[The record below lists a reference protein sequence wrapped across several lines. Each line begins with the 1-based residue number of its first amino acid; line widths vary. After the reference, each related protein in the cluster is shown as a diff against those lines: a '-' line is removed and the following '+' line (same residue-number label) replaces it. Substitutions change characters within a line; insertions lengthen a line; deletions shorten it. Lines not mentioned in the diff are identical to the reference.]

1 MKILILVLGTI
12 FGVIYISA
20 NEIGKFINNINP
32 YDMTDMGEDFDNMED
47 YYGNRNNK
55 RTL

>member
-12 FGVIYISA
+12 
-20 NEIGKFINNINP
+20 
-32 YDMTDMGEDFDNMED
+32 YDMTNMGEDFDNMED